1 MTTDKTKVIANETST
16 KKTPSTAKRKVKRA
30 AKPGAKAPV
39 RATAKPAAKISVQVT
54 PKPAATKPGK
64 IPKVKVVRDSFTMP
78 QNEYN
83 KITGIKDAFRKTGLP
98 VKKSEVLRAGLKA
111 LGELNMAQM
120 KRLLAGLEKVRTGR
134 PKKH

>member
-1 MTTDKTKVIANETST
+1 MTTDKTTVIAKETAT
-16 KKTPSTAKRKVKRA
+16 EKTPPKAKRKVKR
-30 AKPGAKAPV
+30 V
-39 RATAKPAAKISVQVT
+39 AKPAAKAPVKTTAKPASKISVPVT
-54 PKPAATKPGK
+54 SKPAAEKPGK

-78 QNEYN
+78 QKEY
-83 KITGIKDAFRKTGLP
+83 KEIAGIKDAFRKTGLP